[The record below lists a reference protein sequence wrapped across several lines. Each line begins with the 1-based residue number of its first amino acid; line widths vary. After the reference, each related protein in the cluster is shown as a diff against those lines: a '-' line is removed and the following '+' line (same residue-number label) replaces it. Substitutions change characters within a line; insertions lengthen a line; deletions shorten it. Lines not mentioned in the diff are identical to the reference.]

1 MIGDEILR
9 RLPLPIPPMALQEV
23 FARQCRE
30 VFSIQT
36 QQNTATKQVEAIFD
50 GRLACTFEERCH
62 EQ

>member
-9 RLPLPIPPMALQEV
+9 GLPLPISPMALQEV
-23 FARQCRE
+23 FERQGRD

-36 QQNTATKQVEAIFD
+36 QQDTATQPAEAIFD
-50 GRLACTFEERCH
+50 ALLARTFEERCH

>member
-9 RLPLPIPPMALQEV
+9 RLPLPIRPMALQEV

-36 QQNTATKQVEAIFD
+36 QQNTATKQADAIFD
-50 GRLACTFEERCH
+50 ALLARTFAERCH